1 MSKQNSHTRRVM
13 SVLGSLLVLCFVV
26 GVSFSEQGKKN
37 GAAKSDLTGRYEG
50 TAKDNTDQLITV
62 ALDLAEKDGAITGTI
77 SSSHGDFSIS
87 KGSLQGD
94 VVTLEFDADGTTGTI
109 SLKRTEDKL
118 TGSWTAGDQGGPI
131 DVKKV
136 AAQQAPPKEKS

>member
-1 MSKQNSHTRRVM
+1 MSKQRSHTLRVM
-13 SVLGSLLVLCFVV
+13 SVLGPLLVLCIGV
-26 GVSFSEQGKKN
+26 GLSLAQAKKN
-37 GAAKSDLTGRYEG
+37 APAKSDLTGHYEG
-50 TAKDNTDQLITV
+50 TAKDNSDQLITV
-62 ALDLAEKDGAITGTI
+62 TIDLAEKDGAITGTI

-109 SLKRTEDKL
+109 SLKRAEDKL
-118 TGSWTAGDQGGPI
+118 TGTWTAGDQGGPI

-136 AAQQAPPKEKS
+136 AAQAPPKEKS

>member
-1 MSKQNSHTRRVM
+1 MSTQNSRALRAM
-13 SVLGSLLVLCFVV
+13 SVFGPLVILCLVL

-37 GAAKSDLTGRYEG
+37 TATKSDLTGRYEG

-62 ALDLAEKDGAITGTI
+62 TLDLAEKDGAITGTI

-94 VVTLEFDADGTTGTI
+94 AVTLEFDADGTTGTI

-118 TGSWTAGDQGGPI
+118 TGTWTAGDQGGPI